1 MPLVRSNVA
10 WAAVGEQVAKGTPL
24 ATVKAFKTRLASDAR
39 INPRAE
45 TAVFAE
51 TDGSRDAPN
60 SEKVS
65 GGAEGGFAF
74 GVRDSFFHK
83 VAEWT
88 IGTGSRATVA
98 SAPNYTHTIS
108 SPQATPV
115 IAMKYLTVDQALGG
129 AAASG
134 AGAVSQV
141 EQFSDMVIGELGVTV
156 EAGGFMTAN
165 VSMMGRTP
173 TRLVVDP
180 PVLAEANDAVY
191 QFNEAAVS
199 LGGSATGVVRSMN
212 LTIGNNI
219 QLLQTDDIVP
229 YDVHVGQR
237 EVTLGWD
244 MLFENWDH
252 YNAFHYGTAAGTTQ
266 SGATTV
272 TDVNFLFT
280 KGVNNSIEF
289 DFDSVNYE
297 EVPVAPDTGG
307 DPIIVAARVRA
318 RRNTNGLTKIV
329 VKNQTLAT

>member
-60 SEKVS
+60 SEKVT

-88 IGTGSRATVA
+88 IGTGSKATTGTT
-98 SAPNYTHTIS
+98 NYVHTIS

-115 IAMKYLTVDQALGG
+115 TDMKYLTVDQALGG
-129 AAASG
+129 TTASLV
-134 AGAVSQV
+134 AGATSQI
-141 EQFSDMVIGELGVTV
+141 EQYSDMVINELSVTV
-156 EAGGFMTAN
+156 EAGGFMTA
-165 VSMMGRTP
+165 SLTLSGRVP
-173 TRLVVDP
+173 TRLGTAP
-180 PVLAEANDAVY
+180 PALAEAGDALYQYND
-191 QFNEAAVS
+191 AAVS
-199 LGGSATGVVRSMN
+199 LGGSGTGLIRSMN
-212 LTIGNNI
+212 MTIGNNV

-229 YDVHVGQR
+229 YDVHVGTR
-237 EVTLGWD
+237 EVTLGFD
-244 MLFENWDH
+244 MLFENFDH
-252 YNAFHYGTAAGTTQ
+252 YNTFHFGSTTSANQ
-266 SGATTV
+266 SAATTV
-272 TDVNFLFT
+272 TDLNFLFT

-289 DFDSVNYE
+289 DFDAVNYE
-297 EVPVAPDTGG
+297 EFPIAPDTGG
-307 DPIIVAARVRA
+307 DPIIVSARVRA
-318 RRNTNGLTKIV
+318 RRNTNGLTKII
-329 VKNQTLAT
+329 VKNQTAT